1 MYDSLGL
8 YFVSLVNFYM
18 ISNLSLFTDQLN
30 LDDDDDDDAQ
40 DNTMGNANVT
50 AEGASGSMDE
60 EGVSE
65 FDATFPPWI

>member
-30 LDDDDDDDAQ
+30 LDDDDDDAQ
-40 DNTMGNANVT
+40 DNTMGNANVN
-50 AEGASGSMDE
+50 AEGTSGSMDE
-60 EGVSE
+60 GGVSE
-65 FDATFPPWI
+65 FDATLPPWI